1 MNMEKGVRVLAG
13 QGQVHSSKVGGGGWE
28 QKAVKGEP
36 QSELV
41 FGACFG
47 DAGVVEVCLFSWA
60 VEEDGGEMLERLE
73 LCVR

>member
-1 MNMEKGVRVLAG
+1 M
-13 QGQVHSSKVGGGGWE
+13 
-28 QKAVKGEP
+28 
-36 QSELV
+36 

-73 LCVR
+73 LCVLSLIHI